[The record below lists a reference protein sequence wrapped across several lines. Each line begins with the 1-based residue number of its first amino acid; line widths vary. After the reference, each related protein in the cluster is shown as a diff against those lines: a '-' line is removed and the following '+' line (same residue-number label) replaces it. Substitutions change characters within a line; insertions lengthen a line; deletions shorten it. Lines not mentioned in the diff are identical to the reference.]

1 MAWLNLRGAS
11 HAIDKRKF
19 AGFLGIPIVPLL
31 LCPYQRGRFL
41 QHLLR
46 CIYLKISLDTGK

>member
-1 MAWLNLRGAS
+1 MACLNLRDAS
-11 HAIDKRKF
+11 HAIEKRKF
-19 AGFLGIPIVPLL
+19 AVFLGIPIVPLL
-31 LCPYQRGRFL
+31 LCPYSRRRFL